1 MVVLRGELSEGVAV
15 GFVEDLRPEMPVN
28 VSWPDIWGVEVNVG
42 KMSVTNWNVD
52 NLGIGDV
59 RNWWA
64 VPEGEDEFIDRL
76 GRAVEDDIATKRE
89 QKDLL

>member
-1 MVVLRGELSEGVAV
+1 M
-15 GFVEDLRPEMPVN
+15 
-28 VSWPDIWGVEVNVG
+28 
-42 KMSVTNWNVD
+42 D